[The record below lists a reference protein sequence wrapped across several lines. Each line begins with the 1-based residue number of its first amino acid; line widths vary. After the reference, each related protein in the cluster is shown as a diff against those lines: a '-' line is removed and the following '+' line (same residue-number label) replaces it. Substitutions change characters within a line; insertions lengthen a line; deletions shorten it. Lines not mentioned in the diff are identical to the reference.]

1 MFMMRKNILLIFL
14 AIIIICILLAGCSIS
29 VGKKQTQKRP
39 EVGGY
44 VGGLQGLNARLLEGS
59 PPDIIQDAG
68 ITPFS
73 FTVLVEN
80 AGEAAV
86 GKGTDNPLVMV
97 RLAGISYKD
106 FNIKQEEAA
115 KRLDDKLESV
125 KRNYDD
131 SVTPGEISYVGFD
144 NLAYVNHVS
153 ESIVLTFRAEVCYDY
168 ESYATTKFC
177 VKKEVFES
185 AEDSTICNLR
195 GPRPFGNSG
204 APLQVT
210 NVEEAPINN
219 NTLQI
224 NFNIE
229 HLGKGVFFFR
239 NEPKDLFDAC
249 VFSDMNP
256 NRYKLEV
263 FVEPVQANTYN
274 VSCQR
279 LDGSLPGGG
288 AYGLVKMPDGAP
300 LAMSCFVKRLKP
312 MESRVYQDLLNIKL
326 RYRYGE
332 FIEKPILI
340 QGYVS

>member
-1 MFMMRKNILLIFL
+1 MAMKNISL
-14 AIIIICILLAGCSIS
+14 AILTMMILCMLATGCSIS
-29 VGKKQTQKRP
+29 AGKKPTQKVP
-39 EVGGY
+39 EIGGFA
-44 VGGLQGLNARLLEGS
+44 GGLQGLDARLLEGS
-59 PPDIIQDAG
+59 PPDVIQDAG
-68 ITPFS
+68 LTPFS
-73 FTVLVEN
+73 FTVSLEN

-86 GKGTDNPLVMV
+86 GKGTDNPLVFV

-106 FNIKQEEAA
+106 FNMKQEQAVQQ
-115 KRLDDKLESV
+115 LNDKLEPV
-125 KRNYDD
+125 RRNYDD
-131 SVTPGEISYVGFD
+131 SVTPGEMSYVAFD
-144 NLAYVNHVS
+144 NLAYNNHVS
-153 ESIVLTFRAEVCYDY
+153 ESIALTFRAEVCYDY

-185 AEDSTICNLR
+185 LEDSTICTLR

-210 NVEEAPINN
+210 KVEEAPVNGD
-219 NTLQI
+219 TVQI
-224 NFNIE
+224 NFNVE

-249 VFSDMNP
+249 VFNDMNP
-256 NRYKLEV
+256 NRYKIEV
-263 FVEPVQANTYN
+263 FVEPVQTGTYN

-288 AYGLVKMPDGAP
+288 AHGVVRMPDGAP
-300 LAMSCFVKRLKP
+300 LALSCFVKRLRP

>member
-1 MFMMRKNILLIFL
+1 MAFL
-14 AIIIICILLAGCSIS
+14 VMIIICILISGCSIS
-29 VGKKQTQKRP
+29 TTKKPTQKKP
-39 EVGGY
+39 EMGGY
-44 VGGLQGLNARLLEGS
+44 VGGLQGLTARLLEGS
-59 PPDIIQDAG
+59 PPDVIQDSG

-73 FTVLVEN
+73 FTVSLEN
-80 AGEAAV
+80 AGEATV
-86 GKGTDNPLVMV
+86 GKGTDNPLVFV

-106 FNIKQEEAA
+106 FNMKQEEAA
-115 KRLDDKLESV
+115 IRFDDKLEPV

-153 ESIVLTFRAEVCYDY
+153 ESIALTLRAEVCYDY
-168 ESYATTKFC
+168 ESYATAKFC
-177 VKKEVFES
+177 VKREVFES
-185 AEDSTICNLR
+185 VEDSTICVLR

-210 NVEEAPINN
+210 KVEEAPINN
-219 NTLQI
+219 NTVQI

-229 HLGKGVFFFR
+229 HLGNGVFFFR
-239 NEPKDLFDAC
+239 NEPTDLFDAC

-263 FVEPVQANTYN
+263 FVEPVQANMYN

-288 AYGLVKMPDGAP
+288 AHGVVKMPDGAP
-300 LAMSCFVKRLKP
+300 LALTCFVKRLKP

-340 QGYVS
+340 QGYES